1 MSITHPVNPR
11 DAENGGDTMLK
22 QTSNQKPKAFQ
33 ANESIRLFIL
43 RVQPA
48 QFDLA
53 WYATLEDEH
62 QPQLE
67 FRSPLELARYLAD
80 LNPNEPSEKTRTNIP
95 TGLR

>member
-1 MSITHPVNPR
+1 
-11 DAENGGDTMLK
+11 MLK
-22 QTSNQKPKAFQ
+22 QPSNQKPKTLQ
-33 ANESIRLFIL
+33 PSESVRLFIL

-53 WYATLEDEH
+53 WCATLEDEH

-67 FRSPLELARYLAD
+67 FRSPLELARYLAN
-80 LNPNEPSEKTRTNIP
+80 LNPNEPNEKTRISIP